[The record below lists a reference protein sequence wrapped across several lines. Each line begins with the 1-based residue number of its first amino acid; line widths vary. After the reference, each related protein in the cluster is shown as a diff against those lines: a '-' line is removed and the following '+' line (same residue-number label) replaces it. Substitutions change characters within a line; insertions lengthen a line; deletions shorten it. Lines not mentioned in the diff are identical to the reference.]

1 MYFWGELLNLFGH
14 SPKGNLKEKIRFF
27 LSLALFKFFHITC
40 FYFTSFLLHDLIKGK
55 MNLLS

>member
-14 SPKGNLKEKIRFF
+14 SPKGNLKDRFLF
-27 LSLALFKFFHITC
+27 VFKALFKFFHITC